1 VLRAFALPHVSL
13 ANGWSMTHDETH
25 LCWRGVCSLV
35 RVTFLAVAA
44 GYGCGQAPSSLF
56 SSAGGNDGVASGSA
70 NSAGFQATGASGSAS
85 ALGGSASGGAGNQS
99 SGGGASSGGA
109 SAGAPSAGAA
119 GNAPSA
125 GAANSGGDASGGG
138 GGLLS
143 GMAGSGG
150 ASGPSACD
158 GKLVMP
164 PALIADFEQGVAG
177 WYGYIGNLAA
187 PVVSTEPGAAMTA
200 YAARFSGGMA
210 KISGMYFPMPC
221 RDVSEF
227 DGMSFWGR
235 SETPSAVRFLAVI
248 PKTDPTAGIGDCD
261 AATMTCSDHPGKPF
275 TFGPDWTLYHAAWSE
290 LKQLGFGAP
299 ASFDN
304 VINAVLWI
312 NDGAVDHF
320 NFSIDEVTF
329 YTGTPPTPPTP

>member
-1 VLRAFALPHVSL
+1 
-13 ANGWSMTHDETH
+13 MTHDETE
-25 LCWRGVCSLV
+25 LCWRGIRNLV
-35 RVTFLAVAA
+35 GVTCLAVAA
-44 GYGCGQAPSSLF
+44 GYGCGQAPTGLF
-56 SSAGGNDGVASGSA
+56 SSAGGNDGVGSGFSS
-70 NSAGFQATGASGSAS
+70 SAGFQAGGASGSAS
-85 ALGGSASGGAGNQS
+85 ALGGSANAGVGNAA
-99 SGGGASSGGA
+99 G
-109 SAGAPSAGAA
+109 AGAPSAGAS

-125 GAANSGGDASGGG
+125 GAANNGGDASGGAG
-138 GGLLS
+138 GIPS
-143 GMAGSGG
+143 GTGGSGG
-150 ASGPSACD
+150 APAPSACD

-177 WYGYIGNLAA
+177 WYGYIGNMPA
-187 PVVSTEPGAAMTA
+187 PVVSTDPGADNTA
-200 YAARFSGGMA
+200 QAARFSGGVA

-221 RDVSEF
+221 RDVSQF
-227 DGMSFWGR
+227 DGISFWGR

-261 AATMTCSDHPGKPF
+261 PATMTCSDHPGKPF

-290 LKQLGFGAP
+290 LMQLGFGAP

-320 NFSIDEVTF
+320 NFSIDQVTF
-329 YTGTPPTPPTP
+329 YTGAPPTP

>member
-1 VLRAFALPHVSL
+1 
-13 ANGWSMTHDETH
+13 MTHDETQ
-25 LCWRGVCSLV
+25 LCWRGIRNL
-35 RVTFLAVAA
+35 RRLTFVALAA
-44 GYGCGQAPSSLF
+44 GYGCGQAPTGLF
-56 SSAGGNDGVASGSA
+56 SSTGGNDGVGSGSS
-70 NSAGFQATGASGSAS
+70 NSAGSQAAGESGSAS
-85 ALGGSASGGAGNQS
+85 ALGGSANGGAGNAS
-99 SGGGASSGGA
+99 SGGASIGA

-119 GNAPSA
+119 GNASSA
-125 GAANSGGDASGGG
+125 GAANSGGDASGGAG
-138 GGLLS
+138 GMG
-143 GMAGSGG
+143 GMGGMGG
-150 ASGPSACD
+150 APALSACD

-177 WYGYIGNLAA
+177 WYGYIGNTAA
-187 PVVSTEPGAAMTA
+187 PVVSTDPGADNTA
-200 YAARFSGGMA
+200 HAARFSGGMA

-221 RDVSEF
+221 RDVSQF
-227 DGMSFWGR
+227 DGISFWGR

-248 PKTDPTAGIGDCD
+248 PKTDPTVGIGDCD

-299 ASFDN
+299 ATFDN

-320 NFSIDEVTF
+320 DFSIDEVTF
-329 YTGTPPTPPTP
+329 YTGAPPTPPIP